1 MKKRR
6 KINTNKLMGILFF
19 SLLLTLGTCFF
30 LKSDFFFL
38 KQVVINNNKYLS
50 KEDVNNL
57 LNLEK
62 NKNIFF
68 YDLQNLE
75 NRVKESAYVKDCEI
89 KRKIPNKLIVDVKE
103 KNIIG
108 PLYNGKSY
116 CYIDDKG
123 KFVDELKEIENDEL
137 VISIAY
143 TLSNKTLKFNNE
155 NDKNK
160 LITLY
165 KKLDEENILLQIK
178 TVDFRKEKEIIMK
191 GKTGLTICLNKDN
204 NIEKNI
210 VKLSKVMIDLQ
221 NRKEL
226 YGKVDFTYDNYLL
239 YSPYSN

>member
-1 MKKRR
+1 MRKRR

-50 KEDVNNL
+50 KEDVNNR
-57 LNLEK
+57 LNLEQ

-68 YDLQNLE
+68 YDLEKLE
-75 NRVKESAYVKDCEI
+75 NRVKESTYVKDCEI
-89 KRKIPNKLIVDVKE
+89 KRKIPNKLIVNVKE

-116 CYIDDKG
+116 CYIDDQG
-123 KFVDELKEIENDEL
+123 KFVDELKEIKNDDL
-137 VISIAY
+137 IFTIPY
-143 TLSNKTLKFNNE
+143 TLNNKMLKFDNE

-165 KKLDEENILLQIK
+165 KNLEEENILLQIK
-178 TVDFRKEKEIIMK
+178 TVNFTKEKEIIMK

>member
-38 KQVVINNNKYLS
+38 KQVEINNNKYLS

-57 LNLEK
+57 LNLEG
-62 NKNIFF
+62 NRNIFF
-68 YDLQNLE
+68 YDLKNLE
-75 NRVKESAYVKDCEI
+75 NRVKESTYVKDCEI

-116 CYIDDKG
+116 CYIDDQG
-123 KFVDELKEIENDEL
+123 KFVDVLKKIKNDDL
-137 VISIAY
+137 IFTISY
-143 TLSNKTLKFNNE
+143 TLNNKILKFDNE

-165 KKLDEENILLQIK
+165 KNLDKEKILLQIK
-178 TVDFRKEKEIIMK
+178 TVNFTKEKEIIMK

-210 VKLSKVMIDLQ
+210 EKLSKVMIDLQ

>member
-38 KQVVINNNKYLS
+38 KDVVINNNKYLS

-89 KRKIPNKLIVDVKE
+89 KRKIPNKLIVNVKE

-116 CYIDDKG
+116 CYIDDQG
-123 KFVDELKEIENDEL
+123 KFVDELKEIANDEL

-143 TLSNKTLKFNNE
+143 TLNNKTLKFNNE

-178 TVDFRKEKEIIMK
+178 TVNFTKEKEIIMK

-210 VKLSKVMIDLQ
+210 LKLSKVMIDLQ
-221 NRKEL
+221 NRKEH

>member
-50 KEDVNNL
+50 QEDVNNL
-57 LNLEK
+57 LSLEK

-75 NRVKESAYVKDCEI
+75 NRVKESPYVKDCNI
-89 KRKIPNKLIVDVKE
+89 KRKVPNKLIVDVKE

-108 PLYNGKSY
+108 SLYNGKSY
-116 CYIDDKG
+116 CYIDDQG
-123 KFVDELKEIENDEL
+123 KFVDELKEIKNDEL

-143 TLSNKTLKFNNE
+143 TLNNKTLKFDNA
-155 NDKNK
+155 NDKDK

-178 TVDFRKEKEIIMK
+178 TVNFTKEKEIIMK

-210 VKLSKVMIDLQ
+210 AKLSKVMIDLQ
-221 NRKEL
+221 NRKEF
-226 YGKVDFTYDNYLL
+226 YGKVDFTYDKYLL
-239 YSPYSN
+239 YSPYSD

>member
-38 KQVVINNNKYLS
+38 KQVLINNNKYLS
-50 KEDVNNL
+50 KEDVNKL
-57 LNLEK
+57 LNLEE

-68 YDLQNLE
+68 YDLTKLE
-75 NRVKESAYVKDCEI
+75 NKVKESAYVKDCEI
-89 KRKIPNKLIVDVKE
+89 KRKIPNKLIVNVKE

-123 KFVDELKEIENDEL
+123 IFVDELKDIKNNDV
-137 VISIAY
+137 VIAISY
-143 TLSNKTLKFNNE
+143 TLNNETLKFDNE
-155 NDKNK
+155 NDKDK

-178 TVDFRKEKEIIMK
+178 TVNFTKEKEIIMN

>member
-1 MKKRR
+1 MRKRR

-50 KEDVNNL
+50 KEDVNNR
-57 LNLEK
+57 LNLEQ

-68 YDLQNLE
+68 YDLEKLE
-75 NRVKESAYVKDCEI
+75 NRVKESTYVKDCEI
-89 KRKIPNKLIVDVKE
+89 KRKIPNKLIVNVKE

-116 CYIDDKG
+116 CYIDDQG
-123 KFVDELKEIENDEL
+123 KFVDELKEIKNDDL
-137 VISIAY
+137 IFTIPY
-143 TLSNKTLKFNNE
+143 TLNNKMLKFDNE

-165 KKLDEENILLQIK
+165 KNLEEENILLQIK
-178 TVDFRKEKEIIMK
+178 TVNFTKRKEIIMK

>member
-1 MKKRR
+1 MRKRR

-50 KEDVNNL
+50 KEDVNNR
-57 LNLEK
+57 LNLEQ

-68 YDLQNLE
+68 YDLEKLE
-75 NRVKESAYVKDCEI
+75 NRVKESTYVKDCEI
-89 KRKIPNKLIVDVKE
+89 KRKIPNKLIVNVKE

-116 CYIDDKG
+116 CYIDDQG
-123 KFVDELKEIENDEL
+123 KFVDELKEIKNDDL
-137 VISIAY
+137 IFTIPY
-143 TLSNKTLKFNNE
+143 TLNNKMLKFDNE

-165 KKLDEENILLQIK
+165 KNLEEENILLQIK
-178 TVDFRKEKEIIMK
+178 TVNFTKEKEIIMK

-210 VKLSKVMIDLQ
+210 VKLNKVMIDLQ